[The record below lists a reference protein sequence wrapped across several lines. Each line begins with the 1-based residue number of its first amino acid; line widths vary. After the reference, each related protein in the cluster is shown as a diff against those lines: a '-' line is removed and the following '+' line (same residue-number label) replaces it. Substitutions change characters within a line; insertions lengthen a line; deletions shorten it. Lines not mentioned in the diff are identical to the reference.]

1 MSLRG
6 KAAIVGYGE
15 TSFTRANVSRGEP
28 RLSYWEY
35 FSLAAELALE
45 NAGMSKKDL
54 DNQGLAIV
62 HPEVNH
68 PLFVGVEVAENL
80 GITTR
85 WMITTSHGGSS
96 GLVSLAQAALAV
108 NSGIVDRVLCIAGDA
123 PMTYGDTMMLTEH
136 RRDYEKPFGV
146 MGPTSLFALVM
157 RRHMHQ
163 YGTRPE
169 QTGKI
174 AVTQRDHAVLNPNAI
189 FRKPISMDDYLSSK
203 MIAEPIRML
212 DTVMRVN
219 GGSAFI
225 VTSAEEARK
234 ICPRPVYLLGFG
246 ECDNYYHDTKQLGD
260 VTSTGVGQASRD
272 AMTMAGVARG
282 DINFL
287 QPYDDYTI
295 AVLMQIEDIGFCE
308 KGKGGKFVEETD
320 ISYKGELPI
329 NTGGG
334 QISAGQPGL
343 AGGQVNL
350 IEGIRQLRGEGG
362 ERQIDD
368 ARLGMI
374 TGIGALQYG
383 RNVGFNSVGILG
395 TEV

>member
-1 MSLRG
+1 
-6 KAAIVGYGE
+6 
-15 TSFTRANVSRGEP
+15 
-28 RLSYWEY
+28 
-35 FSLAAELALE
+35 
-45 NAGMSKKDL
+45 
-54 DNQGLAIV
+54 
-62 HPEVNH
+62 
-68 PLFVGVEVAENL
+68 
-80 GITTR
+80 
-85 WMITTSHGGSS
+85 
-96 GLVSLAQAALAV
+96 
-108 NSGIVDRVLCIAGDA
+108 
-123 PMTYGDTMMLTEH
+123 
-136 RRDYEKPFGV
+136 
-146 MGPTSLFALVM
+146 
-157 RRHMHQ
+157 
-163 YGTRPE
+163 
-169 QTGKI
+169 
-174 AVTQRDHAVLNPNAI
+174 
-189 FRKPISMDDYLSSK
+189 
-203 MIAEPIRML
+203 
-212 DTVMRVN
+212 
-219 GGSAFI
+219 
-225 VTSAEEARK
+225 
-234 ICPRPVYLLGFG
+234 
-246 ECDNYYHDTKQLGD
+246 
-260 VTSTGVGQASRD
+260 
-272 AMTMAGVARG
+272 MTMAGVARG